1 MSDMKKPIQIDAPAP
16 KAVKP
21 YAFVPLGLYCN
32 KELQQA
38 KPGDVVTFCDGWRH
52 EKRVLVRKCKVVV
65 NSSAFTFLSKS
76 IYGEHI
82 TAKELF
88 GRWRAWAIVQGLS
101 EDGFDTD
108 NVLLIEVK
116 EMEK

>member
-1 MSDMKKPIQIDAPAP
+1 MAKKPIKIDHAAP
-16 KAVKP
+16 KEAKP
-21 YAFVPLGLYCN
+21 YAFVPFGLYCN

-38 KPGDVVTFCDGWRH
+38 EPGDVVTFCEGWRQ
-52 EKRVLVRKCKVVV
+52 EKRVLVRKCKIAV
-65 NSSAFTFLSKS
+65 NSSVFTFLSKS

-88 GRWRAWAIVQGLS
+88 GRWQAWAIVQGLG

-116 EMEK
+116 EM